1 METNACLAQHI
12 VYFPGDQLSRWK
24 SSLLP
29 MSVPLFFIPPFLLV
43 CRLAVVIRTC
53 VARLDRSISLSFS
66 HTILP
71 DQKRFLRNSTFS
83 KDANHKRPFI
93 YSILKNR
100 DKIKK
105 TKTKT
110 KTKSGI

>member
-12 VYFPGDQLSRWK
+12 VYSPGDQLSRWK
-24 SSLLP
+24 GSLLP
-29 MSVPLFFIPPFLLV
+29 MSVPLFVIPPFLLV

-71 DQKRFLRNSTFS
+71 DQKRFLRNSTF
-83 KDANHKRPFI
+83 KR
-93 YSILKNR
+93 
-100 DKIKK
+100 
-105 TKTKT
+105 T
-110 KTKSGI
+110 